1 MQIIVYGSE
10 GSGKTTQ
17 AKMLAQK
24 LGIPHLNSGDIV
36 REYARNDTGRLGE
49 ICRQA
54 LATGHYVAD
63 SDMFILWQKRLE
75 QPDTTKGW
83 VIDGFPRDL
92 SQIQFL
98 EKKLKT
104 INKKL
109 DIVFY
114 LTIREKIAIER
125 LLKRGRRNPDG
136 TLHDTPE
143 IIKER
148 LRRFKSQ
155 TRQVLNFYKKKGIL
169 QIIDGEKT
177 IEEIHKD
184 VASRIAQL

>member
-24 LGIPHLNSGDIV
+24 LGVPHLNSGDIV
-36 REYARNDTGRLGE
+36 REYARSDTGSLGE

-63 SDMFILWQKRLE
+63 SDIFILWQKRLE
-75 QPDTTKGW
+75 QTDSAKGW

-92 SQIQFL
+92 SQIKFL

-114 LTIREKIAIER
+114 LTIREKIAIQR

-155 TRQVLNFYKKKGIL
+155 TRQVLDFYKKKGIL
-169 QIIDGEKT
+169 QVIDGEKT
-177 IEEIHKD
+177 IEEIHQD
-184 VASRIAQL
+184 VASRIPQT